1 MAKINI
7 SNRVK
12 NLKQSGIRAASMRCA
27 ELNGINLGQGVCDLP
42 IRDEIKQAA
51 IKAIDHDKSL
61 YSACEGIAPLR
72 EKLASKIN
80 KFNKIPVSIENILV
94 THGATGAFYT
104 AITALFE
111 PGDEVILFEPFYG
124 YHKHLLQLHNI
135 NVKAVKINMQD
146 LSFDFA
152 ELEAAVTNKTRAILI
167 CTPCNPAGKVFSKQ
181 ELLHIGKL
189 AEQHD
194 FIVMT
199 DEIYEYIT
207 YPGYTH
213 TSIASLENFKERT
226 LTLSGFSK
234 TYNMTGWR
242 LGYVSGPEKIIERMA
257 LVQDLVYICPST
269 PMQHAVLAALD
280 LPETYYTDMADLYL
294 KKRDKVVSSL
304 QDMGFKITSPQG
316 AYYLLADFS
325 ELGFEDDVAAA
336 SFLMETAKVATV
348 NGRSFYTDPEDGKY
362 ILRFCY
368 AMSEEKL
375 DKAMEQMQAA
385 LSSRV
390 VKAKTKA

>member
-1 MAKINI
+1 MMSKINI
-7 SNRVK
+7 SDRVK
-12 NLKQSGIRAASMRCA
+12 NLKQSGIRAASARCA

-51 IKAIDHDKSL
+51 NRAIEHDKSL
-61 YSACEGIAPLR
+61 YSACEGITPLR
-72 EKLASKIN
+72 EKLVEKIN
-80 KFNKIPVSIENILV
+80 KFNHIPVGIENVLV

-104 AITALFE
+104 AITTLFE

-135 NVKAVKINMQD
+135 NIKAVKINMQD
-146 LSFDFA
+146 LSFDFS
-152 ELEAAVTNKTRAILI
+152 ELEAVVTNKTRAILI

-181 ELLHIGKL
+181 ELLQIGGL

-194 FIVMT
+194 LMIMT

-207 YPGYTH
+207 YPGYEH
-213 TSIASLENFKERT
+213 ISIASLENFKSRT
-226 LTLSGFSK
+226 LTISGFSK

-280 LPETYYTDMADLYL
+280 LPEDYYSDMADLYL
-294 KKRDKVVSSL
+294 IKRDKVVGQL
-304 QDMGFKITSPQG
+304 RDMGFKITLPQG

-325 ELGFEDDVAAA
+325 ELGFKDDIAAA
-336 SFLMETAKVATV
+336 DFLMENAKVATV
-348 NGRSFYTDPEDGKY
+348 TGRSFYTNPEDGKS
-362 ILRFCY
+362 ILRLCY

-375 DKAMEQMQAA
+375 DRAMGQMKAA
-385 LSSRV
+385 LSA
-390 VKAKTKA
+390 VKA